1 MCCLFV
7 LAWFRP
13 LIWTLCLRSGAQPLW
28 DSVASRV
35 RQRFTWRKTEV
46 YQSEY
51 TLQTVNGIPVSSLVY
66 LFVSTLLVGHRV
78 WSENKLYVNIGTK
91 GLLSADLRPLR
102 IFGPGNLPVYPYNE
116 VARIN
121 YGGLRKSS
129 PFSSLSQHQVIHI
142 LVLPNCIKCYGLW
155 NSLTSHWVL
164 KCFGSNLPSC
174 KMAIIC
180 WFWTGNG
187 LMLAACWVLSQY
199 EVCLSQVWGFPC

>member
-1 MCCLFV
+1 MCCLLV

-102 IFGPGNLPVYPYNE
+102 IFGPGNLPAHWIWGSTSGVKSWNIQMLRLAQYIELIHKSQNATVLYPTMLHSE
-116 VARIN
+116 QKCAHFCSEWSIVG
-121 YGGLRKSS
+121 YGTGA
-129 PFSSLSQHQVIHI
+129 FWD
-142 LVLPNCIKCYGLW
+142 LW
-155 NSLTSHWVL
+155 NWSIGRT
-164 KCFGSNLPSC
+164 CQNLY
-174 KMAIIC
+174 
-180 WFWTGNG
+180 W
-187 LMLAACWVLSQY
+187 
-199 EVCLSQVWGFPC
+199 